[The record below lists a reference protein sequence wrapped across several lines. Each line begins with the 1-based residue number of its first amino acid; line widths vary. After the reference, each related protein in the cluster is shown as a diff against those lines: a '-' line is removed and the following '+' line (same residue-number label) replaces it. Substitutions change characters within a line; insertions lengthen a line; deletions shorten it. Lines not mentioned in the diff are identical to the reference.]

1 MDPELEKMILDAYS
15 MSIVDNC
22 NVDGVSFKIEGKAYS
37 TQNITLNDG
46 EVYLKN

>member
-1 MDPELEKMILDAYS
+1 MILDAYS